1 VCRRKPGSACTVQY
15 VQMGGP
21 EKRQLCAGVGMC
33 VPVRGCLRIV
43 RCVVYVN
50 VNLVSDRALQA
61 AYHLFPCPVESI
73 PQSLIQE
80 QHKSDS

>member
-1 VCRRKPGSACTVQY
+1 
-15 VQMGGP
+15 
-21 EKRQLCAGVGMC
+21 MC
-33 VPVRGCLRIV
+33 VPVRGCQRIV

-80 QHKSDS
+80 LHKSDS